1 MELKVQIDNSSRLV
15 CGLSD
20 ETTVHDVIVALANSL
35 NETGRFYLIEKV
47 TCRYPHR
54 RASFK
59 IKQKRLNE
67 PRIMAPIEKPIQ
79 ILRTK
84 SRSLAKNEFIE
95 FHLFKSKYL
104 TLNNDELSEQMIERE
119 LLDKLNNLV
128 DAPVRKGSRERYFQ
142 SAEKSI
148 LSQRGLRHDETN
160 KIDQNFSTLYN
171 SSFDDQSINAFQ
183 SYSNT
188 R

>member
-15 CGLSD
+15 CGLND

-47 TCRYPHR
+47 SSRYSRHR

-59 IKQKRLNE
+59 VKSRRLNE
-67 PRIMAPIEKPIQ
+67 PRIMAPAEKPIQ
-79 ILRTK
+79 ILRAK
-84 SRSLAKNEFIE
+84 NRGLGKNEFIE

-104 TLNNDELSEQMIERE
+104 TLENDEFSEQMIERE
-119 LLDKLNNLV
+119 LLEKLNNLV

-148 LSQRGLRHDETN
+148 LSQVGFFFNL
-160 KIDQNFSTLYN
+160 TLLV
-171 SSFDDQSINAFQ
+171 
-183 SYSNT
+183 
-188 R
+188 